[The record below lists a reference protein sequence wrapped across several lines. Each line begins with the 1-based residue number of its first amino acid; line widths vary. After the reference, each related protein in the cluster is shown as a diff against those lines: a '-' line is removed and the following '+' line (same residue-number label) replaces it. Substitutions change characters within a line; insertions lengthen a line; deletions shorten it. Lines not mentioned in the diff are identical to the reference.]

1 MKKFLS
7 CLLSFLLA
15 INIVVVS
22 AIAVAEENFENIQD
36 ENICL
41 ISGNEF
47 DISADILDDEISEV
61 KELPLDDSNSSNFE
75 DSTTLLSNSVIQNSE
90 VVFASTPTEKTMS
103 DSSDFTIS
111 RGVLT
116 NYNGNGGNVVIP
128 DGVTAIGNYAF
139 KDCSTLT
146 SVYIPDGVTAIG
158 DQAFQSCSMLISV
171 NSQN

>member
-75 DSTTLLSNSVIQNSE
+75 DSTTLLSNSVIQN
-90 VVFASTPTEKTMS
+90 VRVRTYKT
-103 DSSDFTIS
+103 
-111 RGVLT
+111 V
-116 NYNGNGGNVVIP
+116 NGKKYYSAWSNV
-128 DGVTAIGNYAF
+128 
-139 KDCSTLT
+139 K
-146 SVYIPDGVTAIG
+146 SVKVK
-158 DQAFQSCSMLISV
+158 
-171 NSQN
+171 